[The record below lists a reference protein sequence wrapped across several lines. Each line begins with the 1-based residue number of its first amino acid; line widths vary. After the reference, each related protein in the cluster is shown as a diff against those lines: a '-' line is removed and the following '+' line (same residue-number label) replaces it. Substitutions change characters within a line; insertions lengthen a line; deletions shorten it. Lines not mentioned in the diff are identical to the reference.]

1 MNAAAATNGRV
12 RIGARRSPL
21 ARAQVDLVA
30 NALAEQGVEVEFVPI
45 RTQGDIDRRQLTQIG
60 GTGVFTAAV
69 RDALLDGSIDVAV
82 HSCKDLPTA
91 SVDGLQVIAY
101 PAREDTRD
109 VLVVNDPS
117 ILGLLTGSAAAG
129 DGRRVLIGT
138 GAPRREVQLQQL
150 AAEHGLVLDIE
161 PIRGNVDT
169 RLEQVRSGR
178 FDGTVLAA
186 AGLSRLGRFDP
197 GSESSAAAA
206 TGGGLTIGGLPATV
220 LPHDRLLPAPGQGA
234 LAVETTTDLDSQIE
248 RVLTRLDDA
257 ATRAEVLA
265 ERRFLAVLEA
275 GCTAPVGARAEVS
288 SAPADGHDGRA
299 VRYPGADLTLV
310 AVIGKTRGD
319 DQAERSAEGIADL
332 AGADISEGG
341 SDPKDPSRE
350 RDRLS
355 NRGRLVMVSG
365 RGSTADPAELGGRLA
380 ELALSQVDRSE
391 FGLPDS
397 TT

>member
-1 MNAAAATNGRV
+1 MSSAAVKIGMIK
-12 RIGARRSPL
+12 IGARRSPL
-21 ARAQVDLVA
+21 ARAQVDLIA
-30 NALAEQGVEVEFVPI
+30 AALAEQGVDIEFVPI
-45 RTQGDIDRRQLTQIG
+45 RTQGDIDRRELTQIG

-91 SVDGLQVIAY
+91 PVEGLQVIAY

-109 VLVVNDPS
+109 VLVANDAS
-117 ILGLLTGSAAAG
+117 ILQLAAAAG
-129 DGRRVLIGT
+129 SADRTAVAGGRSVRIGT
-138 GAPRREVQLQQL
+138 GAPRRAVQLEQL
-150 AAEHGLVLDIE
+150 AAERDLSIAIE

-169 RLEQVRSGR
+169 RLEHVRSGR
-178 FDGTVLAA
+178 YDATVLAA

-197 GSESSAAAA
+197 AGGRSEAAGSGAD
-206 TGGGLTIGGLPATV
+206 LTIGGLPAVV

-234 LAVETTTDLDSQIE
+234 LAVETVTNLDSQIE
-248 RVLTRLDDA
+248 RVLTRLDNA

-288 SAPADGHDGRA
+288 SAPAGGRVGRP

-310 AVIGKTRGD
+310 AVIGRTRGD
-319 DQAERSAEGIADL
+319 DRARRSADGTADVDVT
-332 AGADISEGG
+332 DISGDG
-341 SDPKDPSRE
+341 SST
-350 RDRLS
+350 RDQLS
-355 NRGRLVMVSG
+355 KRGRLVLVSG

-380 ELALSQVDRSE
+380 ELALSEVDRSE
-391 FGLPDS
+391 FGIA
-397 TT
+397 